1 MIEAERY
8 MQLEQDKLEVETFYK
23 GQLEML
29 QKQNE
34 DGLNDLLDKFKQNL
48 KKTQDDSDKAKQM
61 AENLKMVYEERL
73 A

>member
-1 MIEAERY
+1 

-48 KKTQDDSDKAKQM
+48 KKTQDDSDKAK
-61 AENLKMVYEERL
+61 
-73 A
+73 